1 MKPSSSSTTDSS
13 PPTSNSSR
21 PTSSS
26 NVTPDECHEDTKL
39 NVASDALPPPPPP
52 PAPTTST
59 SFHPPRPK
67 PSESTPTTKPEVW
80 SVDQVADWLRSV
92 GLDNVAGQFV
102 GKQ

>member
-21 PTSSS
+21 PTSTS
-26 NVTPDECHEDTKL
+26 NVTPDHECHEE
-39 NVASDALPPPPPP
+39 ALPPPPP